1 MPLNK
6 NTLRDNLL
14 AAFLQN
20 EDINPDSIDT
30 LKSQMQDI
38 ANAIDDFVRSGDI
51 TGVTT
56 TVTGSAT
63 PVGVVAG
70 NGVQTTPVKIN

>member
-6 NTLRDNLL
+6 NTLRDDLL

-20 EDINPDSIDT
+20 DEINPESIDI

-51 TGVTT
+51 MGVTT
-56 TVTGSAT
+56 TITGSAT
-63 PVGVVAG
+63 PVGVVTGA
-70 NGVQTTPVKIN
+70 GVQTTPVKVN